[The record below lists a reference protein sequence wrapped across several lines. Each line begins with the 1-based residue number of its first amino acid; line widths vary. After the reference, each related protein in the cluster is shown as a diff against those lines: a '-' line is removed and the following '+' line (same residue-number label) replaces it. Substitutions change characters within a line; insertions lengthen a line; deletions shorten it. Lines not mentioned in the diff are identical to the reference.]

1 MEGYLSRLVEE
12 TGRNRTA
19 LADDLR
25 GEFKLLARTIAS
37 SRGGSS
43 AAWPLLRPV
52 VAAAPPTISGRAMS
66 MH

>member
-1 MEGYLSRLVEE
+1 VHLRNMEGYLSRLVEE

-37 SRGGSS
+37 SRGGS
-43 AAWPLLRPV
+43 
-52 VAAAPPTISGRAMS
+52 
-66 MH
+66 